1 MDRYI
6 ELMDR
11 IHELEAENHLLPK
24 GSISYK
30 KIKDSTYPYLQLR
43 EGRHV
48 RSSYISKEDLPELQ
62 EKIVRRRQNE
72 EDIRKYKLEVQRIVQ
87 MEGLRTIHQ
96 KYHMLHNVRGISQ
109 GGIHY
114 QWKSDLYGRYHLQFM
129 GNHKRYTIPYTGV
142 NNLLP
147 ERKVLY
153 EKMGG
158 MAVDTAMRYLRHYR
172 DETCGIRKE
181 KARTIA
187 ANYLTKS
194 EMLMDFQRGISI
206 SLYHEKQKEKEVREV
221 SAYKTVDDQL
231 EEINVNK

>member
-11 IHELEAENHLLPK
+11 IHELETENHLLPK

-30 KIKDSTYPYLQLR
+30 KIKDSTYPYLQFR

-96 KYHMLHNVRGISQ
+96 KYHMLHNVRGISPS
-109 GGIHY
+109 GIHY
-114 QWKSDLYGRYHLQFM
+114 QWKSDLYGGYQLQFM
-129 GNHKRYTIPYTGV
+129 ENHKRYAILYTGV
-142 NNLLP
+142 NNQIP

-172 DETCGIRKE
+172 G
-181 KARTIA
+181 
-187 ANYLTKS
+187 
-194 EMLMDFQRGISI
+194 
-206 SLYHEKQKEKEVREV
+206 V
-221 SAYKTVDDQL
+221 
-231 EEINVNK
+231 